1 MFKMK
6 AIVLAAGKG
15 KRLQSEKFNAPKVLR
30 EANGRSL
37 LSYVLENIDFIPQK
51 DTTIVVGYM
60 REKVIEKTKGDY
72 SFAVQDQQLGTG
84 HAVACAKEFFTDYDG
99 PVIVLYGDMPMI
111 EKDTYK
117 AMVQH
122 HIDSGA
128 DCTFLT
134 AVSNSSLAYGRIIR
148 ENGKIVDI
156 VEQKD
161 CTPEQLAI
169 KELNVGVYV
178 FNSKLL
184 FENLSKLKNDN
195 AQGEY
200 YLTDVPKLLI
210 ADGKKVDSYTIGD
223 TCEIY
228 GVNTLE
234 DLEFCEANLKK

>member
-1 MFKMK
+1 MK

-30 EANGRSL
+30 EAKGRAL
-37 LSYVLENIDFIPQK
+37 LSYVLDNISFIPQD
-51 DTTIVVGYM
+51 DTVIVVGYM
-60 REKVIEKTKGDY
+60 RDKVIEKTVGDY
-72 SFAVQDQQLGTG
+72 KFATQEEQLGTG
-84 HAVACAKEFFTDYDG
+84 HAVACAKEYFEDYEG
-99 PVIVLYGDMPMI
+99 SVLVLYGDMPMLKK
-111 EKDTYK
+111 ETYA
-117 AMVQH
+117 AMVKKH
-122 HIDSGA
+122 EESGA

-134 AVSNSSLAYGRIIR
+134 AISESPLAYGRIVR

-161 CTPEQLAI
+161 CNAEQLAI

-178 FNSKLL
+178 FDSKAL

-210 ADGKKVDSYTIGD
+210 ADSKKVEAYTIGD

-228 GVNTLE
+228 GVNTVE
-234 DLEFCEANLKK
+234 DLEFCEKNL

>member
-1 MFKMK
+1 MK

-30 EANGRSL
+30 EANGRAL
-37 LSYVLENIDFIPQK
+37 LSYVLDNIDFIPQK

-60 REKVIEKTKGDY
+60 REMVIEKTKGDY
-72 SFAVQDQQLGTG
+72 LFATQEEQLGTG
-84 HAVACAKEFFTDYDG
+84 HAVASAKENFTDYDG
-99 PVIVLYGDMPMI
+99 PVLVLYGDMPMLKK
-111 EKDTYK
+111 ETYA
-117 AMVQH
+117 AMVRSH
-122 HIDSGA
+122 EETGA
-128 DCTFLT
+128 DCTILT
-134 AVSNSSLAYGRIIR
+134 AVSESPLAYGRIVR

-161 CTPEQLAI
+161 CNAEQLNI

-178 FNSKLL
+178 FNSKDL

-200 YLTDVPKLLI
+200 YLTDVPKLFI
-210 ADGKKVDSYTIGD
+210 ADGKKVEAYTIGD

-228 GVNTLE
+228 GVNTVE
-234 DLEFCEANLKK
+234 DLEFCEKNL

>member
-1 MFKMK
+1 MK

-30 EANGRSL
+30 EANGRAL
-37 LSYVLENIDFIPQK
+37 LSYVLENINFIEQK
-51 DTTIVVGYM
+51 DTSIVVGYM
-60 REKVIEKTKGDY
+60 REMVIEKTKGDY
-72 SFAVQDQQLGTG
+72 LFAVQEEQLGTG
-84 HAVACAKEFFTDYDG
+84 HAVASAKEHFVDYDG
-99 PVIVLYGDMPMI
+99 PVLVLYGDMPMLKK
-111 EKDTYK
+111 ETYQ
-117 AMVQH
+117 AMVRVH
-122 HIDSGA
+122 KESGA

-134 AVSNSSLAYGRIIR
+134 AISESPLAYGRIVR

-161 CTPEQLAI
+161 CNAEQLNI

-178 FNSKLL
+178 FNAKDL

-200 YLTDVPKLLI
+200 YLTDVPKIFI
-210 ADGKKVDSYTIGD
+210 AAGKKVEAYTIGD

-228 GVNTLE
+228 GVNTVE
-234 DLEFCEANLKK
+234 DLEFCEKNL

>member
-1 MFKMK
+1 MK

-30 EANGRSL
+30 EANGRAL
-37 LSYVLENIDFIPQK
+37 LSYVLENINFIEQK
-51 DTTIVVGYM
+51 DTSIVVGYM
-60 REKVIEKTKGDY
+60 REMVIEKTKGDY
-72 SFAVQDQQLGTG
+72 LFAVQEEQLGTG
-84 HAVACAKEFFTDYDG
+84 HAVASAKEHFVDYDG
-99 PVIVLYGDMPMI
+99 PVLVLYGDMPMLKK
-111 EKDTYK
+111 ETYQ
-117 AMVQH
+117 AMVRVH
-122 HIDSGA
+122 KESGA

-134 AVSNSSLAYGRIIR
+134 AISESPLAYGRIVR

-161 CTPEQLAI
+161 CNAEQLNI

-178 FNSKLL
+178 FNAKDL

-200 YLTDVPKLLI
+200 YLTDVPKLFI
-210 ADGKKVDSYTIGD
+210 AAGKKVEAYTIGD

-228 GVNTLE
+228 GVNTVE
-234 DLEFCEANLKK
+234 DLEFCEKNL

>member
-1 MFKMK
+1 MK

-30 EANGRSL
+30 EANGRAL
-37 LSYVLENIDFIPQK
+37 LSYVLENINFIEQK

-72 SFAVQDQQLGTG
+72 LFATQEEQLGTG
-84 HAVACAKEFFTDYDG
+84 HAVASAKEHFVDYDG
-99 PVIVLYGDMPMI
+99 PVLVLYGDMPMLKKETYESMVRVHI
-111 EKDTYK
+111 E
-117 AMVQH
+117 
-122 HIDSGA
+122 SGA

-134 AVSNSSLAYGRIIR
+134 AVSESPLAYGRIVR

-161 CTPEQLAI
+161 CNAEQLNI

-178 FNSKLL
+178 FNSKDL

-200 YLTDVPKLLI
+200 YLTDVPKLFI
-210 ADGKKVDSYTIGD
+210 AAGKKVEAYTIGD

-228 GVNTLE
+228 GVNTVE
-234 DLEFCEANLKK
+234 DLEFCEKNL

>member
-1 MFKMK
+1 MK

-30 EANGRSL
+30 EAKGRAL
-37 LSYVLENIDFIPQK
+37 LSYVLENINFIPEE

-60 REKVIEKTKGDY
+60 REKVIENTKGAY
-72 SFAVQDQQLGTG
+72 KFATQEEQLGTG
-84 HAVACAKEFFTDYDG
+84 HAVASAREYFENYDG
-99 PVIVLYGDMPMI
+99 SVLVLYGDMPMLKKETYSNMVKQHI
-111 EKDTYK
+111 EN
-117 AMVQH
+117 
-122 HIDSGA
+122 GA
-128 DCTFLT
+128 DCTILT
-134 AVSNSSLAYGRIIR
+134 AVTDSALAYGRIIR

-161 CTPEQLAI
+161 CTPEQFKI

-178 FNSKLL
+178 FDSKAL

-200 YLTDVPKLLI
+200 YLTDVPKLFI
-210 ADGKKVDSYTIGD
+210 GEEKKVEAYTIGD

-228 GVNTLE
+228 GVNTVE
-234 DLEFCEANLKK
+234 DLEFCEKNL

>member
-1 MFKMK
+1 MK

-30 EANGRSL
+30 EAKGRSL
-37 LSYVLENIDFIPQK
+37 LSYVLDNISFIPQE
-51 DTTIVVGYM
+51 DTVIVVGYM
-60 REKVIEKTKGDY
+60 RDKVIEKTVGDY
-72 SFAVQDQQLGTG
+72 KFATQEEQLGTG
-84 HAVACAKEFFTDYDG
+84 HAVACAKEYFENYDG
-99 PVIVLYGDMPMI
+99 SVLVLYGDMPMLKK
-111 EKDTYK
+111 ETYA
-117 AMVQH
+117 AMVKKH
-122 HIDSGA
+122 EESGA

-134 AVSNSSLAYGRIIR
+134 AISESPLAYGRIIR

-169 KELNVGVYV
+169 RELNVGVYV
-178 FNSKLL
+178 FDSKAL

-210 ADGKKVDSYTIGD
+210 ADGKKVDAYTIGD

-228 GVNTLE
+228 GVNTVE
-234 DLEFCEANLKK
+234 DLEFCEKNL

>member
-1 MFKMK
+1 MK

-30 EANGRSL
+30 EANGRAL
-37 LSYVLENIDFIPQK
+37 LSYVLENINFIPED
-51 DTTIVVGYM
+51 DTVIVVGYM
-60 REKVIEKTKGDY
+60 REMVVEKTKGAY
-72 SFAVQDQQLGTG
+72 KFATQEEQLGTG
-84 HAVACAKEFFTDYDG
+84 HAVASAKDFFKDYDG
-99 PVIVLYGDMPMI
+99 SVLVLYGDMPMLKK
-111 EKDTYK
+111 ETY
-117 AMVQH
+117 ANMVKQH
-122 HIDSGA
+122 VESGA
-128 DCTFLT
+128 DCTILT
-134 AVSNSSLAYGRIIR
+134 AITDSPLAYGRIIR

-161 CTPEQLAI
+161 CTPEQLNI

-178 FNSKLL
+178 FDSKSL
-184 FENLSKLKNDN
+184 FNNLSKLKNDN

-210 ADGKKVDSYTIGD
+210 AESKKVEAYTIGD

-234 DLEFCEANLKK
+234 DLEFCEKNL

>member
-1 MFKMK
+1 MK

-30 EANGRSL
+30 EANGRAL
-37 LSYVLENIDFIPQK
+37 LSYVLENINFIDQK

-72 SFAVQDQQLGTG
+72 LFATQEEQLGTG
-84 HAVACAKEFFTDYDG
+84 HAVASAKEHFVDYDG
-99 PVIVLYGDMPMI
+99 PVLVLYGDMPMLKK
-111 EKDTYK
+111 ETYE
-117 AMVQH
+117 AMVRVH
-122 HIDSGA
+122 VESGA

-134 AVSNSSLAYGRIIR
+134 AVSEAPLAYGRIVR

-161 CTPEQLAI
+161 CNAEQLNI

-184 FENLSKLKNDN
+184 FENLSKLRNDN

-210 ADGKKVDSYTIGD
+210 AAGKKVEAYTIGD

-228 GVNTLE
+228 GVNTVE
-234 DLEFCEANLKK
+234 DLEFCEKNL